1 MKKQRERIRL
11 ATITLLIFG
20 FLVVAGGCERN
31 EHNEH
36 NVHNRVSSVADPIV
50 QASEVFEGYSE
61 TKTEV
66 IEVKYIVPADT
77 PEGIIR
83 EIFGKDAERG
93 IKMLRECENSTLNPE
108 AINWNTNGTFD
119 FGVWQ
124 INAVHGYTRE
134 QLKDP
139 RFNTKVAYKLFKA
152 AGYSFS
158 PWACAEIAG
167 DRPYWK

>member
-20 FLVVAGGCERN
+20 FLVVAGGCER
-31 EHNEH
+31 NEH

-108 AINWNTNGTFD
+108 AINWNGNGT
-119 FGVWQ
+119 
-124 INAVHGYTRE
+124 
-134 QLKDP
+134 KD
-139 RFNTKVAYKLFKA
+139 VGLFQVNLEA
-152 AGYSFS
+152 
-158 PWACAEIAG
+158 
-167 DRPYWK
+167 

>member
-20 FLVVAGGCERN
+20 FLVVAGGCER
-31 EHNEH
+31 NEH

-83 EIFGKDAERG
+83 EIFGTHADKAMRLLTDPECAENR
-93 IKMLRECENSTLNPE
+93 TLNPI
-108 AINWNTNGTFD
+108 AVNDNTTWGGVGQDRGMFQISNYYHPIDDECAFDARCNTQYAWKLYKENGF
-119 FGVWQ
+119 
-124 INAVHGYTRE
+124 
-134 QLKDP
+134 
-139 RFNTKVAYKLFKA
+139 RFNLWTCGRVL
-152 AGYSFS
+152 GL
-158 PWACAEIAG
+158 
-167 DRPYWK
+167 